1 MTVLA
6 KRNRCLLLQGDPAIA
21 VMAKV
26 HRVATSLAL
35 ATNPVTVL
43 NVQIA
48 AIDLNAK
55 IVALV

>member
-6 KRNRCLLLQGDPAIA
+6 KRNRCLLLQVDPEIA

-35 ATNPVTVL
+35 ATKPVTVL
-43 NVQIA
+43 TVQIA
-48 AIDLNAK
+48 AIALNAK
-55 IVALV
+55 TVALV